1 MPSGK
6 PLLALLALVL
16 AGCAHT
22 QPPQVIRELP
32 PAALLEDC
40 PVPVADLATNGAL
53 VDHILSLRYALRE
66 CNNDKA
72 ALREWAKE

>member
-1 MPSGK
+1 MLSSKLGMG
-6 PLLALLALVL
+6 LLALLL

-22 QPPQVIRELP
+22 QAPQVIREVP

-40 PVPVADLATNGAL
+40 ATPQAQLRTNGDLA
-53 VDHILSLRYALRE
+53 DHILALRFALRE